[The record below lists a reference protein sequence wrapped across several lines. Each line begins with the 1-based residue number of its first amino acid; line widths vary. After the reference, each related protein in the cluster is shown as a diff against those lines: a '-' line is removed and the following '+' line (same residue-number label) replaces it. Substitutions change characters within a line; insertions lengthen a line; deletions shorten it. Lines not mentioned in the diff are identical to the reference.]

1 MTRSD
6 KPLALITGAARGIG
20 RATALEFAARGHNL
34 ALLDVLE
41 DELRATAAT
50 AEAAGAEVFART
62 CDLVDLAAVEAA
74 ARAVAEW
81 SGRIDVLVNN
91 AAWREIVSMREISI
105 ESWEKTLRICLTAPA
120 FLSRWVAQAM
130 EPRGRGAIIQISS
143 IMSARAGGLA
153 PAYVVAKGGL
163 DALTYE
169 LATLYGPA
177 GIRVVGVR
185 PGAIDTDLSNDY
197 HDPPDTA
204 SQDELRRWSEDAI
217 PLGRWGRAEEVA
229 RVICLLAGDDAAYL
243 TGTTVTVDGGW
254 SHAHFPRS
262 LREKVTPR

>member
-1 MTRSD
+1 MPQSD
-6 KPLALITGAARGIG
+6 RPLAMITGAARGIG
-20 RATALEFAARGHNL
+20 RATALEFAARGYNL
-34 ALLDVLE
+34 ALLDVLT
-41 DELRATAAT
+41 DDLRATST
-50 AEAAGAEVFART
+50 EAEAAGAEVFART
-62 CDLVDLAAVEAA
+62 CDLCDLGAVKAA
-74 ARAVAEW
+74 ADAVAEW

-130 EPRGRGAIIQISS
+130 ESRGRGVIIQVSS
-143 IMSARAGGLA
+143 IMSARAGGLS

-177 GIRVVGVR
+177 GIRALSVR

-204 SQDELRRWSEDAI
+204 AQDEMRKWSEDAI
-217 PLGRWGRAEEVA
+217 PLGRWARPEEVA
-229 RVICLLAGDDAAYL
+229 RVICLLADDHASYL
-243 TGTTVTVDGGW
+243 TGTTITVDGGW

-262 LREKVTPR
+262 LREKIT